1 MYTIGSERA
10 RRVVHIRDLF
20 VSYYNYRFII
30 LLGDYHSDNKHQRNL
45 LACDSI
51 LKKRPATTAY
61 MDGSYRRVPGYFGHT
76 LYLHEY

>member
-1 MYTIGSERA
+1 M
-10 RRVVHIRDLF
+10 HIRDLF

-61 MDGSYRRVPGYFGHT
+61 MDGSYRRVPGGT
-76 LYLHEY
+76 LDTLCISTNTNAFCPKT